1 MAPWL
6 PTVKIVLPYLT
17 QIVTAAIPAFTRKA
31 AQNASDDVSRRQIAE
46 LQDAATR
53 NAESIKTLASQ
64 MQQMVQGLDTASTRI
79 EKRVRATLWLAI
91 TAVALSLA
99 AVGLSLYAWLG

>member
-17 QIVTAAIPAFTRKA
+17 QIVTAAIPAFTRKPDKTA
-31 AQNASDDVSRRQIAE
+31 ADEITRHQIAE

-64 MQQMVQGLDTASTRI
+64 MQQMVQGLDAASTRM
-79 EKRVRATLWLAI
+79 EKEVRITLWLAI
-91 TAVALSLA
+91 AAFVLAIAAMALSLY
-99 AVGLSLYAWLG
+99 GMLR

>member
-17 QIVTAAIPAFTRKA
+17 QIITAAIPAFTRKPEPSA
-31 AQNASDDVSRRQIAE
+31 GDDVSRHQIAE

-64 MQQMVQGLDTASTRI
+64 MQQMVQGLDAASTRI
-79 EKRVRATLWLAI
+79 AKEARITLWL
-91 TAVALSLA
+91 TLA
-99 AVGLSLYAWLG
+99 ALALALAAFGLSLYAVLR